1 MPGAGGPAGPGGYA
15 GPDTRGRPWGLICG
29 GYSPKNYYLGTLSVQ
44 TPIFASQTPVFASQ
58 TPIFVS
64 QTPVFAKQRARC

>member
-1 MPGAGGPAGPGGYA
+1 MPGAGGPANPGGYA

-44 TPIFASQTPVFASQ
+44 TSVFASQ
-58 TPIFVS
+58 TS
-64 QTPVFAKQRARC
+64 VFAKQRARC